1 MTFAVGL
8 WSGALVWGSGL
19 TCLEKFLSFSKNVK
33 LFL

>member
-1 MTFAVGL
+1 MTFAVEL
-8 WSGALVWGSGL
+8 WAGAPVWGSGL